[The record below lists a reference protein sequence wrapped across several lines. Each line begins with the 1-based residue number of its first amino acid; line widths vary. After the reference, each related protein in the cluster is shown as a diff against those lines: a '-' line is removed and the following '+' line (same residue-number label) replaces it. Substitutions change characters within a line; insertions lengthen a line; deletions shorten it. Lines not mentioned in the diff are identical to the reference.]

1 MADGLKTVQ
10 TQQAAAWRRHDRRWR
25 DNRYAYA
32 VVSRRSRGISV
43 GINLNPDK
51 ACSFRCIYCQVNRR
65 DKPVIRKVD
74 LQVLAADLDR
84 VLEAERDGS
93 LYAEPPFDLLPPG
106 ERGVRDI
113 AFSGDG
119 EPTAFRHFEEAVRIA
134 ASARQRF
141 GLEQT
146 RIVLITNA
154 AHLRKPSVKSAL
166 RLLDENNGEIW
177 AKLDAGTEQYFRLVN
192 HPKISLAAVF
202 DNIVDAASLRPVV
215 IQSLWF
221 RLHGELPPDN
231 EFGAYCNRL
240 NALLAAGGRIKK
252 VQLYTIARDP
262 AESCA
267 TPLSNEEVDSLAEFL
282 RGQVPVT
289 VEAFYGSADRIAGS

>member
-1 MADGLKTVQ
+1 MQK
-10 TQQAAAWRRHDRRWR
+10 AAAWRQHDRRWR

-32 VVSRRSRGISV
+32 VVSRRSHGISV

-51 ACSFRCIYCQVNRR
+51 TCSFGCIYCQVDRR
-65 DKPVIRKVD
+65 DKPAVRKVD

-84 VLEAERDGS
+84 VLVAERDGS
-93 LYAEPPFDLLPPG
+93 LYAAPPFNLLGPS

-119 EPTAFRHFEEAVRIA
+119 EPTAFRRFEEAVRIA
-134 ASARQRF
+134 AAARQRF

-146 RIVLITNA
+146 KIVLITNA
-154 AHLRKPSVKSAL
+154 AHLRKPSVRSAL
-166 RLLDENNGEIW
+166 RLMDENNGEIW
-177 AKLDAGTEQYFRLVN
+177 AKLDAGTEEYFRLVN
-192 HPKISLAAVF
+192 RPKISLATIL
-202 DNIVDAASLRPVV
+202 DNILDAARVRPVV

-221 RLHGELPPDN
+221 RLHGKLPPDN
-231 EFGAYCNRL
+231 EFEAYCSRL
-240 NALLAAGGRIKK
+240 KTLVEAGGRLKK

-267 TPLSNEEVDSLAEFL
+267 TPLSNKEVDSLADFL
-282 RGQVPVT
+282 RARVPVP
-289 VEAFYGSADRIAGS
+289 VETYYGASAAG